1 MHDATDGRVI
11 VASERDPR
19 AGSAD
24 LLFAGDVYCDIVF
37 AGVAVPEVGAEVFAD
52 GFAIS
57 PGGVANRAVAAARA
71 GASTLLLSRLGGDP
85 LGRELRTMLDGEP
98 GLDTSWV
105 ADLPGWQTPVSV
117 SLTSPDN
124 RSFITY
130 HEALGP
136 LQLPADPGA
145 IGAVHVGLAE
155 EPPAWLARLRAS
167 GTMVVGGVGWDSTGE
182 WCPSV
187 LERLD
192 QVDVF
197 VPNDVEAMRYTRTD
211 SARDAA
217 ERLAERVPLAVVTRG
232 AEGVI
237 AVDSAAGSVVELP
250 SIPVDVV
257 DPTGAGDVFVA
268 TFMAARVH
276 QDWDLATQ
284 LRFAGLNAALSVTG
298 LGGAASAPR
307 RPDLIDF
314 VTTTRPIG
322 DWSFLETG
330 SISIT

>member
-1 MHDATDGRVI
+1 MVGTESDR
-11 VASERDPR
+11 R
-19 AGSAD
+19 AGSAE

-37 AGVAVPEVGAEVFAD
+37 AGVDAPQVGAEVFAD
-52 GFAIS
+52 AFAIS

-71 GASTLLLSRLGGDP
+71 GACTRLLSRLGEDP
-85 LGRELRTMLDGEP
+85 LGRELRTMLDAEP

-105 ADLPGWQTPVSV
+105 TSLSGWQTPVSV

-130 HEALGP
+130 HEILGP
-136 LQLPADPGA
+136 LQLPEDPGS
-145 IGAVHVGLAE
+145 IGAVHVGLAD
-155 EPPAWLARLRAS
+155 EPPSWLAGLRAG
-167 GTMVVGGVGWDSTGE
+167 GTLVVGGVGWDSTGE
-182 WCPSV
+182 WCATV
-187 LERLD
+187 VERLD

-197 VPNDVEAMRYTRTD
+197 VPNDVEAMHYTRTD
-211 SARDAA
+211 SARAAA

-250 SIPVDVV
+250 SVRVDVV

-276 QDWDLATQ
+276 EDWDLTTQ

-298 LGGAASAPR
+298 LGGAVSAPR
-307 RPDLIDF
+307 RADLIDF
-314 VTTTRPIG
+314 VTTNRPSG
-322 DWSFLETG
+322 DWSFLDATAT
-330 SISIT
+330 SRT